1 MAKLLMGKEVSAR
14 IKAELKTEVENL
26 KKEGINPG
34 LAVIIVGE
42 DPASQVYVRN
52 KERACEECVA
62 YDRHVDRWFLVREPE
77 YVGLAQRRGLV
88 EPGEVERWRAS
99 VPC

>member
-14 IKAELKTEVENL
+14 IKAELKAEVEEL
-26 KKEGINPG
+26 KKQGINPG

-52 KERACEECVA
+52 KELACEACGIYSEKYA
-62 YDRHVDRWFLVREPE
+62 LPE
-77 YVGLAQRRGLV
+77 ETTQEELLKLIDTLNKK
-88 EPGEVERWRAS
+88 
-99 VPC
+99 

>member
-52 KERACEECVA
+52 KERACEECGIYSAEVRTYGRNNSRRTIKA
-62 YDRHVDRWFLVREPE
+62 YR
-77 YVGLAQRRGLV
+77 
-88 EPGEVERWRAS
+88 
-99 VPC
+99 

>member
-42 DPASQVYVRN
+42 DPASQVYVRKSVLVKN
-52 KERACEECVA
+52 AEYIR
-62 YDRHVDRWFLVREPE
+62 RSTHFLRKQPKKN
-77 YVGLAQRRGLV
+77 Y
-88 EPGEVERWRAS
+88 
-99 VPC
+99 